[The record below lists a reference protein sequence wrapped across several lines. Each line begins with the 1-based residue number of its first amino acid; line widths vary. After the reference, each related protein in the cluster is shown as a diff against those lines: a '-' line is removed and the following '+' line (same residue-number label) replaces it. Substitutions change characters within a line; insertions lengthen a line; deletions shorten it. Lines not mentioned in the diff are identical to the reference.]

1 MGVVKRQS
9 IKATI
14 VSYMGVAVAYLT
26 LTVLFPKYLTESQI
40 GLHRVIIQ
48 AGLVFAVVGAFGV
61 PQTVVRFYS
70 FFMRQNAER
79 SLFGMLLVLP
89 LIGLGV
95 FLMLFF
101 GFKPEILGLFEKN
114 APEIAQYYDLSLWI
128 MLFFTYYLVLAA
140 YAQVF
145 QRIVVPKFLL
155 EIFVRLLTLL
165 ALGGFVMAWISFEQ
179 FLVLQP
185 VIYGVMTL
193 ALLIYLLIWRK
204 PGFRFDLHK
213 QKKRLLKMM
222 FSFSAYSLFTSAS
235 GLFVI
240 AIDSFMVTGMLGL
253 KEVGIYSIA
262 FYMGQI
268 IEMPKRAVV
277 QIIAPFLSKA
287 WFNKDMETIGNLYRQ
302 SSINLMILGGLFFML
317 VWLNLGDFYALMP
330 NGDRFKEGM
339 GVVFFIGLAR
349 FLDMSAGA
357 NFEIIAN
364 SKHYINNLIIFGLL
378 FVVTILGNYLLI
390 PIYGITGA
398 ALATLISLVIYNF
411 VGFVFIKIKM
421 NLQPFSKASLHVLI
435 IVVTLLVL
443 VPFFNPGWPPFVM
456 IFVRSLLIAG
466 IFGTLVLR
474 LRLSPE
480 ATQFFSQ
487 ALQFL
492 QNKLKI

>member
-1 MGVVKRQS
+1 
-9 IKATI
+9 
-14 VSYMGVAVAYLT
+14 MGVAVAYLT

-89 LIGLGV
+89 LVGLSL
-95 FLMLFF
+95 FLLIFY
-101 GFKPEILGLFEKN
+101 GFKTEILGLFQEN
-114 APEIAQYYDLSLWI
+114 APEIANYYQLSLWI

-155 EIFVRLLTLL
+155 ELFVRLLTLL
-165 ALGGFVMAWISFEQ
+165 ALGCFVVAWISFDE
-179 FLVLQP
+179 FLALQP
-185 VIYGVMTL
+185 VIYGVMVGV
-193 ALLIYLLIWRK
+193 LLIYVLFLRR
-204 PGFRFDLHK
+204 PGFKFDLHK

-240 AIDSFMVTGMLGL
+240 AVDSFMVTGMLGL

-287 WFNKDMETIGNLYRQ
+287 WFNKDFETIGNLYRQ
-302 SSINLMILGGLFFML
+302 SSINLMILGGLFFLL
-317 VWLNLGDFYALMP
+317 VWLNLGDFYNLMP
-330 NGDRFKEGM
+330 NGDKFKDGV

-364 SKHYINNLIIFGLL
+364 SKYYINNLIIFGIL

-411 VGFVFIKIKM
+411 VGFVFIKLKM
-421 NLQPFSKASLHVLI
+421 NLQPFSKQSLYTFLIVLAFLI
-435 IVVTLLVL
+435 G
-443 VPFFNPGWPPFVM
+443 VPFFQTNWHPFVM
-456 IFVRSLLIAG
+456 ILVRS
-466 IFGTLVLR
+466 IFIVALFGFLVLR
-474 LRLSPE
+474 LKLSEE
-480 ATQFFSQ
+480 ATHFYGQL
-487 ALQFL
+487 LQTIKNRIK
-492 QNKLKI
+492 Q

>member
-9 IKATI
+9 IKATL
-14 VSYMGVAVAYLT
+14 VSYIGVAVAYIT
-26 LTVLFPKYLTESQI
+26 LTVLFPRYLTEEQI

-70 FFMRQNAER
+70 FFMNQGAEK
-79 SLFGMLLVLP
+79 SLFGMLLVVP
-89 LIGLGV
+89 LLGLSV
-95 FLMLFF
+95 FLLLFY
-101 GFKPEILGLFEKN
+101 GFKPEILGLFAEN
-114 APEIAQYYDLSLWI
+114 APEIAQYYGLSLWI

-165 ALGGFVMAWISFEQ
+165 ALFFFVMAWISFDD
-179 FLVLQP
+179 FLALQP
-185 VIYGVMTL
+185 IIYGVM
-193 ALLIYLLIWRK
+193 AIVLLLYMLWWRR
-204 PGFRFDLHK
+204 PGFQFDLHK
-213 QKKRLLKMM
+213 QKSRLLKMM

-277 QIIAPFLSKA
+277 QIVAPFLSKA
-287 WFNKDMETIGNLYRQ
+287 WFNKDFETIDKLYRQ
-302 SSINLMILGGLFFML
+302 SSINLMILGGLFFLL
-317 VWLNLGDFYALMP
+317 VWLNLGDFYNIMP
-330 NGDRFKEGM
+330 NGDRFRDGM

-364 SKHYINNLIIFGLL
+364 SKYYINNLIIFGLL

-390 PIYGITGA
+390 PMYGITGA
-398 ALATLISLVIYNF
+398 AIATLISLVVYNL
-411 VGFVFIKIKM
+411 VGFVFIKVKM
-421 NLQPFSKASLHVLI
+421 GLQPFNRKSLYTFLI
-435 IVVTLLVL
+435 VMALLVL
-443 VPFFNPGWPPFVM
+443 VPLFQPNWSPW
-456 IFVRSLLIAG
+456 LLIFLRSAFVVG
-466 IFGTLVLR
+466 IFSTLVIQLE
-474 LRLSPE
+474 LSTE
-480 ATQFFSQ
+480 ATIFYH
-487 ALQFL
+487 
-492 QNKLKI
+492 NVRTTIKNRLK